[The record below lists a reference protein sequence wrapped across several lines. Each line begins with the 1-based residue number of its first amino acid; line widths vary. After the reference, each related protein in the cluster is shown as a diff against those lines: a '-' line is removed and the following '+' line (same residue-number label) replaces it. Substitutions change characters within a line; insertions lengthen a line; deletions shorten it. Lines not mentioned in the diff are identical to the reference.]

1 MEQFHNKQFNNNGAA
16 LIIVIFAMML
26 FAALGW
32 TLANLQSGDSEINLR
47 NLDSERA
54 LGLAEA
60 GVQWALNQLS
70 QDFCWRTSSGAG
82 GSFCGSVDS
91 DCSDSGDWLTTPH
104 SLTSGQYNLCC
115 RNPVSGVE
123 SGDAVIEARGYIPSQ
138 ANYRSR
144 REVKLIVL
152 QGSLANAVMTQPANP
167 DNPQEGLFN
176 WWPARQGHTIQV
188 EGNIYVGHYRGDGDT
203 NDDELGQ
210 DYDPPPAPL
219 LPLDIASPQNDARGF
234 SAVYPYIDMLW
245 FYNNAALRWPN
256 PSNRIITAL
265 GADVT
270 IEMGGSRIL
279 VNINNFFNAGDVQDV
294 IIRRDDVSNW
304 WEGNPGTNWAVIT
317 SVTNGPGWSRADV
330 SPAVSTWANGLPI
343 KLIWRIYQN
352 SNNSNEIWYVGGG
365 SGGGSQTDTLIDVR
379 TSNVRLSNKYLICE
393 GDIAVRGANRIL
405 VRFTGSSGTPRYP
418 VLGTKN
424 GRIISN
430 EPLETLLPSLDEDDR
445 QERRQISGLIF
456 SESGEV
462 NLNYLQPPDEG
473 SSSFRGNLV
482 YGHII
487 TLDGRITIR
496 YRPNLITS
504 NGFELSTGLLSWN
517 EQ

>member
-1 MEQFHNKQFNNNGAA
+1 MGQFHNKQFNNNGAA

-26 FAALGW
+26 FAVLGW
-32 TLANLQSGDSEINLR
+32 TLANLQSGDFEINLR

-70 QDFCWRTSSGAG
+70 QDSCWRTRSGAG

-91 DCSDSGDWLTTPH
+91 DCRDTGDWLSTPH
-104 SLTSGQYNLCC
+104 SLTPGQYNLCC

-138 ANYRSR
+138 ANYRGR
-144 REVKLIVL
+144 REVKLMVQ
-152 QGSLANAVMTQPANP
+152 QGSLANAIMTQPADP
-167 DNPQEGLFN
+167 DDPQQGLFD
-176 WWPARQGHTIQV
+176 WWLSRQGHTIQV
-188 EGNIYVGHYRGDGDT
+188 EGNIYAGHYRGDGDT

-210 DYDPPPAPL
+210 DYDPPPEPL
-219 LPLDIASPQNDARGF
+219 LPADIASPRNDARDF
-234 SAVYPYIDMLW
+234 SAVYPSIDMLW
-245 FYNNAALRWPN
+245 FYNNAALRWPD
-256 PSNRIITAL
+256 PSDRAITAF
-265 GADVT
+265 GANVT

-279 VNINNFFNAGDVQDV
+279 VNINNFFNAGDAQNV

-317 SVTNGPGWSRADV
+317 SVTNGPGWSRANV

-343 KLIWRIYQN
+343 KLAWRIYQN
-352 SNNSNEIWYVGGG
+352 SNNANEIWYVGG
-365 SGGGSQTDTLIDVR
+365 SEWTDVLIDVR
-379 TSNVRLSNKYLICE
+379 TSNVRLTNKYLICE
-393 GDIAVRGANRIL
+393 GDIAVRGSRQIRT
-405 VRFTGSSGTPRYP
+405 RFTGSSGTPRYP
-418 VLGTKN
+418 VLGTQY

-430 EPLETLLPSLDEDDR
+430 EPLETLLPSLTESQR
-445 QERRQISGLIF
+445 QNRRQIAGLIY
-456 SESGEV
+456 SELGEI
-462 NLNYLQPPDEG
+462 NINYLEPPEVG

-482 YGHII
+482 YGYII

-496 YRPNLITS
+496 YKPNLIS
-504 NGFELSTGLLSWN
+504 NNGFEFSMGLLSWN